1 MASTLDAVQNIATCR
16 VVDSELVA
24 DGPRALLALG
34 DRGDQR
40 LALLL
45 GSAHIRASCRPALLR
60 QATFWRIAHFLAI
73 SGRRF
78 QAPGNVIWRNFAS
91 YSQVLGMQSGGK

>member
-1 MASTLDAVQNIATCR
+1 MAGTLDAVQNIATCR
-16 VVDSELVA
+16 VVDPELVA

-45 GSAHIRASCRPALLR
+45 GSAHIRASGRPALLR
-60 QATFWRIAHFLAI
+60 
-73 SGRRF
+73 
-78 QAPGNVIWRNFAS
+78 
-91 YSQVLGMQSGGK
+91 